1 MIPNIHPVLFSRTWR
16 LKLRSVW
23 AAGCRQASFCRMG
36 ALGFWYLRSA
46 MFKIL
51 GESCGNN
58 LLSCFWF
65 VANGGAM
72 ILNVAKLEGSNAA
85 TPQPTQCLSEF
96 PCGFWGSH
104 CCMPLVHLF
113 SRETTWIQH
122 MMQSSRLFRHSMT
135 PTRAVMAGKSAS
147 FKLIEA
153 ASTVAHRKL
162 VRSWRPCRSRLPIP
176 KRRYSCYVTFEI
188 WRYGKTPWGFLW
200 GFLWECRFCLWKCA
214 RFYFE
219 EKQLKLHNKKQ
230 CVLFSL
236 KP

>member
-162 VRSWRPCRSRLPIP
+162 VRSWRPCRSQRGGTAATWHLKIEDME
-176 KRRYSCYVTFEI
+176 KHHEDFCE
-188 WRYGKTPWGFLW
+188 
-200 GFLWECRFCLWKCA
+200 ECRFCLWKCA
-214 RFYFE
+214 RFFILE
-219 EKQLKLHNKKQ
+219 EKQLKLHKKSSVF
-230 CVLFSL
+230 CFHSNH
-236 KP
+236 